1 MRWCLAKEWFIKDAL
16 SFKNLSSF
24 FHKNMVKSLSKL
36 YGTISK
42 RKINEAKNIVR
53 KICKINGTEFPNII
67 LDDISLQE
75 KTEADKNKSQVE
87 GTLGQMFRSK
97 RFFMEILFDRS
108 PHTSNFGLSHRIS

>member
-1 MRWCLAKEWFIKDAL
+1 
-16 SFKNLSSF
+16 
-24 FHKNMVKSLSKL
+24 MVKSLSKL

-97 RFFMEILFDRS
+97 RFLMEILFDRS
-108 PHTSNFGLSHRIS
+108 PHTSNFGPSHRISSLHSIDL

>member
-24 FHKNMVKSLSKL
+24 FHKNIVKSLSKL

-42 RKINEAKNIVR
+42 RKINEAKSIVL
-53 KICKINGTEFPNII
+53 KIAKINGKEFPNII
-67 LDDISLQE
+67 FDKISLQE
-75 KTEADKNKSQVE
+75 KTGDEKNKCQVE

-97 RFFMEILFDRS
+97 RFF
-108 PHTSNFGLSHRIS
+108 